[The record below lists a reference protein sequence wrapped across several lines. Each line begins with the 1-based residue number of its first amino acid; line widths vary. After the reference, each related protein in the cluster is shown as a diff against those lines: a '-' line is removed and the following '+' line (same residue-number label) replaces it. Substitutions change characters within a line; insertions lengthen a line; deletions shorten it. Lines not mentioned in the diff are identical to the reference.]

1 MKIGISIPQFTSPH
15 DLFPW
20 ARKVD
25 GGPFSSLGM
34 YDRLAYSN
42 YEPLMTLAM
51 AAAVTTRVRLLTEV
65 LLAPLRNP
73 VILAKEC
80 ATLDAF
86 SGGRLTLGLGVG
98 IRADD
103 FSAAQVDFATRG
115 KRFDEQLV
123 TMKQIW
129 SGHPLSAEI
138 GSIGPRPAQPGG
150 PELILGGDS
159 PAAIRRLAREAQ
171 GALSGHDDPHEA
183 DQFFRAVEQ
192 AWKQAG
198 RAGKPRLIGQ
208 VNMALETADV
218 EQARAEIFRYY
229 SVFGP
234 FADVKATA
242 MLSTR
247 QQVRQAIDAFE
258 SIGADELMCYT
269 WSSDLDQIDRL
280 ADLIG

>member
-1 MKIGISIPQFTSPH
+1 MKIGISIPQFASPD

-25 GGPFSSLGM
+25 SGPFSSLGM
-34 YDRLAYSN
+34 YDRLVYAN
-42 YEPLMTLAM
+42 YEPLVTLAM

-98 IRADD
+98 IREDD
-103 FSAAQVDFATRG
+103 FQAVHVDFATRG
-115 KRFDEQLV
+115 KRFDEQLA

-129 SGHPLSAEI
+129 SAQPLSAEI
-138 GSIGPRPAQPGG
+138 DSIGPRPAQLGG

-171 GALSGHDDPHEA
+171 GGLSGHDDPHEA
-183 DQFFRAVEQ
+183 DHFFRAIEQ
-192 AWKQAG
+192 AWRQAG

-208 VNMALETADV
+208 VNMALETVDV

-229 SVFGP
+229 AIFGP
-234 FADVKATA
+234 FANVKATA

-247 QQVRQAIDAFE
+247 QQIREAIDAFE
-258 SIGADELMCYT
+258 SIGADELICYT
-269 WSSDLDQIDRL
+269 WSSELDQIDRL

>member
-1 MKIGISIPQFTSPH
+1 MNIGISIPQFASPH

-25 GGPFSSLGM
+25 AGPFSSLGM
-34 YDRLAYSN
+34 YDRLVYCN
-42 YEPLMTLAM
+42 YEPLVTLAM

-73 VILAKEC
+73 VILAKEA

-86 SGGRLTLGLGVG
+86 SGGHLTLGLSVG

-103 FSAAQVDFATRG
+103 FRAAQVDFATRG
-115 KRFDEQLV
+115 KRFDEQLT

-129 SGHPLSAEI
+129 SGQPLSTEI
-138 GSIGPRPAQPGG
+138 GSIGPEPVQPGG
-150 PELILGGDS
+150 PELILGGDA

-171 GALSGHDDPHEA
+171 GGLCGHDDPHEA
-183 DQFFRAVEQ
+183 DHYFRAVEQ

-234 FADVKATA
+234 YAHVKAKA

-247 QQVRQAIDAFE
+247 QQVREARDAFA

-269 WSSDLDQIDRL
+269 WSSDFDQIDRL

>member
-1 MKIGISIPQFTSPH
+1 MNIGISIPQFAAPR
-15 DLFPW
+15 DLFAW

-25 GGPFSSLGM
+25 DGPFSSLGI
-34 YDRLAYSN
+34 YDRLVYTN
-42 YEPLMTLAM
+42 YEPLITLAM
-51 AAAVTTRVRLLTEV
+51 AAAITTRVRLLTEV

-86 SGGRLTLGLGVG
+86 SGGRLTLGLGAG

-103 FSAAQVDFATRG
+103 FRAADIDHATRG
-115 KRFDEQLV
+115 KRFDEMLT

-138 GSIGPRPAQPGG
+138 GSIGPLPVQSGG
-150 PELILGGDS
+150 PELILGGNS

-171 GALSGHDDPHEA
+171 GGLCGHDDPQAA
-183 DQFFRAVEQ
+183 DRFFRAVEQ

-208 VNMALETADV
+208 VNMALETKDV
-218 EQARAEIFRYY
+218 EQSRAEIFRYY
-229 SVFGP
+229 SVFGA
-234 FADVKATA
+234 FAHVKANA

-247 QQVRQAIDAFE
+247 QQVREAIEAFKN
-258 SIGADELMCYT
+258 IGADELICYT
-269 WSSDLDQIDRL
+269 WSSEPEQIDRL